1 MKLIDNVNV
10 YGLENAVRVSKFPMS
25 VDTEKCTTEITPR
38 VKALGNCKTGTGH
51 DQFLTGIIV
60 QFDLSFTIKAW
71 TEGERYHWLDF
82 ISSMS
87 TMHRISKMDIRK
99 QCNEY
104 VTENTINEVERLK
117 AQYLAD
123 PTDENYLFL
132 VYNVPVGF
140 RLTAGMTTNYR
151 QLKTIYHQR
160 KHHRL
165 PEWREFCKWC
175 ESLPHFKE
183 LCIDAVGEE

>member
-10 YGLENAVRVSKFPMS
+10 YGLENAVRVSKFPMA
-25 VDTEKCTTEITPR
+25 VDSEKCTTEITNR
-38 VKALGNCKTGTGH
+38 TKQLGSCGMGEGH
-51 DQFLTGIIV
+51 DNYLNGIVV
-60 QFDLSFTIKAW
+60 QFDLAFTIKAW
-71 TEGERYHWLDF
+71 TEAERYHFFDF

-87 TMHRISKMDIRK
+87 TMHCASKFDIRK

-104 VTENTINEVERLK
+104 VTENTIKEVERLK

-123 PTDENYLFL
+123 KTPENYLFL
-132 VYNVPVGF
+132 VYNIPVGF

-160 KHHRL
+160 KTHRL
-165 PEWREFCKWC
+165 PEWKEFCAWC
-175 ESLPHFKE
+175 ETLPHFKE
-183 LCIDAVGEE
+183 LCLMED

>member
-1 MKLIDNVNV
+1 MKLIDNVQV
-10 YGLENAVRVSKFPMS
+10 YGLENAIRVSKFPMV
-25 VDTEKCTTEITPR
+25 VDPEACTTEITPR
-38 VKALGNCKTGTGH
+38 VKVLGNCETGTGH

-71 TEGERYHWLDF
+71 TEAERYHFFDF

-104 VTENTINEVERLK
+104 VTENTIREVERLK
-117 AQYLAD
+117 GEYLAD
-123 PTDENYLFL
+123 STAEKYLRL
-132 VYNVPVGF
+132 LYNTPLGF

-151 QLKTIYHQR
+151 QLKTMYHQR
-160 KHHRL
+160 KTHRL

-175 ESLPHFKE
+175 ETLPYFKE
-183 LCIDAVGEE
+183 LCLMED